1 MLICQQLK
9 SQWEV
14 RAGSVDGIVCSSS
27 EHKASWQVTESEAN
41 EQAGLG
47 FGVWWKWV
55 HHTRILEIEA
65 QMWAAKFML
74 RHGQINDEEFWACDS
89 HHSPFDA
96 NV

>member
-1 MLICQQLK
+1 MLICQKLK

-55 HHTRILEIEA
+55 HHTRILGIEA